1 MLALAPIIRTVPM
14 MITRTTANI
23 MAYSATSCPSVS
35 RQNLSR
41 SERMMRLLDP
51 DFVKC
56 CKRRKWLKG
65 GVRAGRHTAQDLTD
79 SLFIA
84 EHLVG
89 TGVSNQENEA
99 IRAHWMLTLD
109 SSRLLD
115 QCLHQAAGR
124 WRKVKTVAF
133 ELLIMPLEQS
143 GIPRTLAREEHP
155 LECILELVCFA
166 VAAAIFQRQVY
177 PVPSSHEDQIPRG

>member
-1 MLALAPIIRTVPM
+1 ADLGENRAGISAYHPYRAYDDYENDGQHNRVFSDILAFCLPAK
-14 MITRTTANI
+14 
-23 MAYSATSCPSVS
+23 SVKRRADDAS
-35 RQNLSR
+35 
-41 SERMMRLLDP
+41 LDP
-51 DFVKC
+51 DLVKC

-99 IRAHWMLTLD
+99 IRAHWRLTLD

-115 QCLHQAAGR
+115 QRLHQAAGR
-124 WRKVKTVAF
+124 W
-133 ELLIMPLEQS
+133 
-143 GIPRTLAREEHP
+143 
-155 LECILELVCFA
+155 
-166 VAAAIFQRQVY
+166 
-177 PVPSSHEDQIPRG
+177 

>member
-1 MLALAPIIRTVPM
+1 MCSSYWIALPTWEKTVLALAPIIRTMPM

-23 MAYSATSCPSVS
+23 IAYSATSWPSVS

-41 SERMMRLLDP
+41 TERMMCLLDP
-51 DFVKC
+51 DLVKC

-65 GVRAGRHTAQDLTD
+65 GARAGRHTAQDLTD
-79 SLFIA
+79 SLFIT

-99 IRAHWMLTLD
+99 IREHWRLTLD

-133 ELLIMPLEQS
+133 ELLIMPLEKS

-155 LECILELVCFA
+155 LECLLKLVCFA
-166 VAAAIFQRQVY
+166 VAAAIF
-177 PVPSSHEDQIPRG
+177 